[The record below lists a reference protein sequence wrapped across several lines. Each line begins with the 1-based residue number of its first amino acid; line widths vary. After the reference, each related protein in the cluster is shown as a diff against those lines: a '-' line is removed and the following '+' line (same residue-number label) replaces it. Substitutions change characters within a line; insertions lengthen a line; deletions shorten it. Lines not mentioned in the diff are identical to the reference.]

1 MRSRWA
7 LVGGRSG
14 PHHGAMD
21 TRARRI
27 MSWVLLATGVGF
39 AAASLI
45 RGFAED
51 PAQGAG
57 LGGGVAEAVSM
68 GVPLVGIGL
77 ALRSDRPVVRRRTAA
92 VALVLALLA
101 GFVLV
106 MQLAD
111 PNETTF
117 DRLVSATGVV
127 LYASAALLE
136 LRVFE
141 GSLKGRASGSP
152 GAS

>member
-27 MSWVLLATGVGF
+27 MSWVLLAAGVGL

-57 LGGGVAEAVSM
+57 WGGGVAEAVSM

-127 LYASAALLE
+127 LYATAALLE